1 MFDQRDV
8 DRFNS
13 SQRYVDRFFKHVDS
27 VASSAEEQ
35 IELAMNIV
43 IQCFKFRKET
53 RMAGEEPLLL
63 PAYSMV
69 RFSYGDGD
77 DHRVIHQHL
86 IQIFWLQTSST
97 PSCWT
102 STKSGA
108 LSSTTA
114 ATRTASGCSFSG
126 CGRTPSPRIRWKT

>member
-63 PAYSMV
+63 PLQ
-69 RFSYGDGD
+69 YGQVQLWGW
-77 DHRVIHQHL
+77 R
-86 IQIFWLQTSST
+86 
-97 PSCWT
+97 
-102 STKSGA
+102 
-108 LSSTTA
+108 
-114 ATRTASGCSFSG
+114 
-126 CGRTPSPRIRWKT
+126 